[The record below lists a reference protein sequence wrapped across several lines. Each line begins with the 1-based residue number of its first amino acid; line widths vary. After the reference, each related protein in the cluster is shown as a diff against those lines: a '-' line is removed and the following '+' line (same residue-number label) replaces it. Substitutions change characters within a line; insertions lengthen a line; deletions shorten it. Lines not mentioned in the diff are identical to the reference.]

1 MDDENN
7 LKFLRIVIE
16 IFEIYTNV
24 RIMLLKNIYFPRFI
38 NFFISSPYLFSM
50 SLNSFIL
57 FASNISNLS
66 FISGYVFS
74 NNFFALS

>member
-7 LKFLRIVIE
+7 LKLLKAIIE

-38 NFFISSPYLFSM
+38 NFFISSPYLFKI

-57 FASNISNLS
+57 FASNISTLS

>member
-1 MDDENN
+1 MMKNN
-7 LKFLRIVIE
+7 LNLLNTIIE

-24 RIMLLKNIYFPRFI
+24 RIMLLKNIYFLKFI

-57 FASNISNLS
+57 FASNI
-66 FISGYVFS
+66 
-74 NNFFALS
+74 